1 MPRPTFETV
10 KPSLSE
16 VFLSL
21 DDKSDS
27 ELAYD
32 IGVTPEIIKNIKSWT
47 YEPDM
52 YTMIRIVN
60 YLESLG
66 STSNIIR
73 SHINAANYPMPYD
86 EISDTLDNYQFKTVD
101 SLDDLNIRTKTM
113 QVTATRKRVQ
123 TNASWRWGDA
133 IEIKITDYPKPI
145 RMILTKMDSQW
156 TDWKVYQ
163 SFWDDENIKDFSFR
177 LTSIIL
183 WLEPKHETVYVIIL
197 DKDNIWKQFSF

>member
-1 MPRPTFETV
+1 
-10 KPSLSE
+10 
-16 VFLSL
+16 
-21 DDKSDS
+21 
-27 ELAYD
+27 
-32 IGVTPEIIKNIKSWT
+32 
-47 YEPDM
+47 M

-123 TNASWRWGDA
+123 TNAS
-133 IEIKITDYPKPI
+133 
-145 RMILTKMDSQW
+145 
-156 TDWKVYQ
+156 
-163 SFWDDENIKDFSFR
+163 
-177 LTSIIL
+177 
-183 WLEPKHETVYVIIL
+183 
-197 DKDNIWKQFSF
+197 